1 MRRGTRNP
9 RGVIA
14 LGLLLVALATTP
26 SGPLVGQQR
35 DSLWTRSSP
44 FLVKYGKWATLAAAV
59 GMGLKAADA
68 HRDADRAFDRL
79 EDYCRADPARCN
91 QTPDG
96 SYADP
101 TAESYY
107 QTSLRH
113 DRRARRWLVGGEVVL
128 LGTAG
133 LFVWE
138 LTRPKRL
145 PENIPF
151 EPEISVLPHQSRFG
165 LRIGF

>member
-1 MRRGTRNP
+1 M
-9 RGVIA
+9 A
-14 LGLLLVALATTP
+14 FGLLLALAAMQP
-26 SGPLVGQQR
+26 GPLAGQQR

-44 FLVKYGKWATLAAAV
+44 FLVKYGKWGTLAAAV
-59 GMGLKAADA
+59 GMGLKAAEA

-79 EDYCRADPARCN
+79 EDYCGPDPARCD
-91 QTPDG
+91 QGPDG
-96 SYADP
+96 SYSDP
-101 TAESYY
+101 AAERYY
-107 QTSLRH
+107 QASLRH
-113 DRRARRWLVGGEVVL
+113 DRRARRWLLGGEVAL

-145 PENIPF
+145 PDNIPF
-151 EPEISVLPHQSRFG
+151 EPEISVLPHESRFG